1 MKNLILSVFTLL
13 SVSIYSQNIK
23 TKKDKIL
30 FDNKEIAKFEEKK
43 RLYTISDLNGNVIV
57 KIKPNIHVINEN
69 SRKVYYEVFSADES
83 KSVSLYNKS
92 EKSPL
97 SLEKKFLID
106 FTLGEY
112 KLFTA
117 NGMDASV
124 VTAMLDTNLN
134 VKEELKNGTADANKE
149 KERLITLFKNTR
161 LDFDKDGN
169 ILKDRKV
176 IGSFKRK
183 TDDNGVNY
191 LYEIYNIDHNLNHNI
206 VGVWHSL
213 KSNVNF
219 AGKTYPTVND
229 QLLFNNDKVYE
240 IAGSN
245 SSKNMSLSMDNLAIM
260 ITAYA
265 FENGLIK

>member
-1 MKNLILSVFTLL
+1 MRLMKIVERFTMKYFLQMN
-13 SVSIYSQNIK
+13 QNR
-23 TKKDKIL
+23 
-30 FDNKEIAKFEEKK
+30 F
-43 RLYTISDLNGNVIV
+43 LYTI
-57 KIKPNIHVINEN
+57 K
-69 SRKVYYEVFSADES
+69 S
-83 KSVSLYNKS
+83 K
-92 EKSPL
+92 KSPL
-97 SLEKKFLID
+97 SLEKTFLID

-117 NGMDASV
+117 EGIDASV

-134 VKEELKNGTADANKE
+134 VREELKNSSADVKKE
-149 KERLITLFKNTR
+149 KERLIKLFKDAR
-161 LDFDKDGN
+161 LDFDKEGN
-169 ILKDRKV
+169 ILKDRKI

-213 KSNVNF
+213 KSNVGFN
-219 AGKTYPTVND
+219 GKTYPTVNN
-229 QLLFNNDKVYE
+229 QLLFINDKVHE
-240 IAGSN
+240 ISGSN
-245 SSKNMSLSMDNLAIM
+245 SSKNMQLSMDDLAIM

>member
-1 MKNLILSVFTLL
+1 M
-13 SVSIYSQNIK
+13 
-23 TKKDKIL
+23 
-30 FDNKEIAKFEEKK
+30 
-43 RLYTISDLNGNVIV
+43 
-57 KIKPNIHVINEN
+57 
-69 SRKVYYEVFSADES
+69 YYEVFSADET

-112 KLFTA
+112 KLFTQ
-117 NGMDASV
+117 NGIDTSV
-124 VTAMLDTNLN
+124 VTAMLESNLN
-134 VKEELKNGTADANKE
+134 VEEELKNSSADANKE
-149 KERLITLFKNTR
+149 KERLIKLFKDAR
-161 LDFDKDGN
+161 LDFDKEGN
-169 ILKDRKV
+169 ILKDRKI

-191 LYEIYNIDHNLNHNI
+191 LYEIYNIDQNLNHNI

-213 KSNVNF
+213 KSNVGFN
-219 AGKTYPTVND
+219 GKTYPTVNN
-229 QLLFNNDKVYE
+229 QLLFINDKVYE

-245 SSKNMSLSMDNLAIM
+245 SSKNMQLSMDDLAIM

>member
-1 MKNLILSVFTLL
+1 MKNLILSAFTLL
-13 SVSIYSQNIK
+13 SVSIYAQDIK

-43 RLYTISDLNGNVIV
+43 RLYTITDLNGNIIV
-57 KIKPNIHVINEN
+57 KIKPNIHIINEN
-69 SRKVYYEVFSADES
+69 SRLVYYEVIAADDS

-92 EKSPL
+92 NKSPL

-112 KLFTA
+112 KLFTSD
-117 NGMDASV
+117 GIDASV

-134 VKEELKNGTADANKE
+134 VQEELKNSSANSTKE
-149 KERLITLFKNTR
+149 SERLKTLFKDAR
-161 LDFDKDGN
+161 LDFDDQGN

-183 TDDNGVNY
+183 SDQNGVNY
-191 LYEIYNIDHNLNHNI
+191 FYEIYNIDHNLNHNI

-219 AGKTYPTVND
+219 AGKTYSTVNN
-229 QLLFNNDKVYE
+229 QLLLNNDKVYG
-240 IAGSN
+240 ISGSN